1 MAKNGAMGNG
11 CTVYK
16 KCGGCQ
22 LQNMT
27 YEDQLR
33 YKQSKMIGL
42 LGKFGHVNNII
53 GMENPYH
60 YRNKV
65 QAAFGE
71 RKGEIISGVYQ
82 SSTHNIVP
90 FIRNMC

>member
-1 MAKNGAMGNG
+1 MSL
-11 CTVYK
+11 CPHYR

-27 YEDQLR
+27 YEKQLSF
-33 YKQSKMIGL
+33 KQVKVIHL
-42 LGKFGHVNNII
+42 LGRYCHVDEII
-53 GMENPYH
+53 GMQEPYH

-65 QAAFGE
+65 QAAFGM
-71 RKGEIISGVYQ
+71 KNGKVVSGVYQ

-90 FIRNMC
+90 V